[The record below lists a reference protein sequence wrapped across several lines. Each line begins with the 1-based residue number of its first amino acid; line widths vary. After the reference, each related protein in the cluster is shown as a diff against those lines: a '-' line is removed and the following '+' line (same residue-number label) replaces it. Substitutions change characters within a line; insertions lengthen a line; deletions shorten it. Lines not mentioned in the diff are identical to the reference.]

1 MAGELE
7 GKVALVTG
15 GSRGIGAACAR
26 ALAARG
32 ASVALTYSASAEAAS
47 KIASELGSGSRR
59 AIAISADASDAKAM
73 GSLIGRVVDEFGRL
87 DILVNNAGTA
97 VLAPITEISD
107 DQFDRVFAINVR
119 APFVL
124 CREAARVMGPG
135 GRIINIGS
143 VNSDRMPTPG
153 FSAYGSSKAALRA
166 MTQAMA
172 RDLASRG
179 ITANTVQP
187 GPIDTELNPA
197 DGDFARV
204 LKGFMALDRYGT
216 ADEVA
221 ALVAFLAGPTA
232 ANITG
237 AHLDI
242 AGGFGI

>member
-1 MAGELE
+1 MSAELA

-32 ASVALTYSASAEAAS
+32 ASVALTYSASGEAAE
-47 KIASELGSGSRR
+47 KLAGELGSGARR
-59 AIAISADASDAKAM
+59 AIALAADAADAKAM
-73 GSLIGRVVDEFGRL
+73 SALVGRVVGELGRL

-97 VLAPITEISD
+97 VLAPITDLGD

-124 CREAARVMGPG
+124 CREAARVMGSG

-143 VNSDRMPTPG
+143 VNADRMPLPG
-153 FSAYGSSKAALRA
+153 FSIYGASKAALRA

-187 GPIDTELNPA
+187 GPIDTEMNPA
-197 DGDFARV
+197 QGEFARV

-221 ALVAFLAGPTA
+221 ALVAFLAGPSA

-237 AHLDI
+237 AHLDV

>member
-1 MAGELE
+1 M
-7 GKVALVTG
+7 
-15 GSRGIGAACAR
+15 
-26 ALAARG
+26 
-32 ASVALTYSASAEAAS
+32 
-47 KIASELGSGSRR
+47 
-59 AIAISADASDAKAM
+59 
-73 GSLIGRVVDEFGRL
+73 
-87 DILVNNAGTA
+87 
-97 VLAPITEISD
+97 
-107 DQFDRVFAINVR
+107 
-119 APFVL
+119 L

-143 VNSDRMPTPG
+143 VNSDRMPLPG
-153 FSAYGSSKAALRA
+153 FSIYGSSKAALRA

-187 GPIDTELNPA
+187 GPIDTEMNPA

-221 ALVAFLAGPTA
+221 ALVAFLAGPSA

-237 AHLDI
+237 AHLDV